1 MNASLS
7 NHTVVIA
14 VRWLSL
20 VVTALLLF
28 WQQRTLSDW
37 IAFTVVVTL
46 NISMSLVMQTV
57 ARWAVR
63 HTAILAVDV
72 LVAAVVIAW
81 SLLWG
86 SPFLP
91 YTLAV
96 LVLPALISGW
106 RGGLLAGLLLSSLL
120 ATLQVTVVGQP
131 VLDPTVT
138 WVQWLVVYL
147 LPAGVGA
154 VLPALLQLIRAANA
168 PRYTR
173 TMPLVLPPLTNLS
186 ERFRDALPMRRRSG
200 VATATGGV
208 SLATR
213 TEAVRVALY
222 QPLPSELVYAEQV
235 AVLVDR
241 FEQQTAIAT
250 RVVFL
255 GRPQPIQS
263 LHLPLLRRVL
273 IESLLN
279 VEQHAQ
285 ATSVSVLTRYD
296 QRTVT
301 VVVQDDGN
309 GLPISGIQRAGL
321 HSMHALMYRTSELG
335 GRLEVF
341 NNASSGVAVRLVLP
355 LLAQDIV

>member
-1 MNASLS
+1 
-7 NHTVVIA
+7 
-14 VRWLSL
+14 
-20 VVTALLLF
+20 
-28 WQQRTLSDW
+28 
-37 IAFTVVVTL
+37 
-46 NISMSLVMQTV
+46 MQTV

-72 LVAAVVIAW
+72 LIAAIVIAW
-81 SLLWG
+81 SSLWG

-91 YTLAV
+91 YAVAV

-106 RGGLLAGLLLSSLL
+106 RGGFLAGVLLSGLL
-120 ATLQVTVVGQP
+120 ATLHVTVVGAP
-131 VLDPTVT
+131 VFDPAATRG
-138 WVQWLVVYL
+138 QWLVVYL
-147 LPAGVGA
+147 LPSVVGA
-154 VLPALLQLIRAANA
+154 CLPSLFHLLRRAYA

-173 TMPLVLPPLTNLS
+173 AMPLVLPPLTNVS
-186 ERFRDALPMRRRSG
+186 ERFRDALPMRRRGG
-200 VATATGGV
+200 VMTTSGGV

-213 TEAVRVALY
+213 TEAVRVSLY
-222 QPLPSELVYAEQV
+222 QSLPSELVYAEQV

-241 FEQQTAIAT
+241 FEQQTMIAT

-255 GRPQPIQS
+255 GRPQPIQP
-263 LHLPLLRRVL
+263 LHLPLLRRVI

-285 ATSVSVLTRYD
+285 AASVSVLTRYD

-301 VVVQDDGN
+301 VVVQDDGV
-309 GLPISGIQRAGL
+309 GLPTSGIQRAGL

>member
-81 SLLWG
+81 SSLWG

-91 YTLAV
+91 YALAV

-131 VLDPTVT
+131 ILDPAAT
-138 WVQWLVVYL
+138 WVQWLVAYL
-147 LPAGVGA
+147 LPGAVGA
-154 VLPALLQLIRAANA
+154 LLPALLQLIRDANA

-200 VATATGGV
+200 VATTSGGV

-222 QPLPSELVYAEQV
+222 QPLPSEQVYAEQV

-263 LHLPLLRRVL
+263 LHVPLLRRVL

-301 VVVQDDGN
+301 VVVQDDGV

>member
-37 IAFTVVVTL
+37 IAFTVIVTL

-72 LVAAVVIAW
+72 LVAAIVIAW
-81 SLLWG
+81 STQWA

-91 YTLAV
+91 YIAAV

-106 RGGLLAGLLLSSLL
+106 RGGLLAGVLLSGLL

-131 VLDPTVT
+131 IFDPTVT
-138 WVQWLVVYL
+138 WVQWLIVYA

-154 VLPALLQLIRAANA
+154 VMPTIITAMRGTTAS
-168 PRYTR
+168 RYTR

-186 ERFRDALPMRRRSG
+186 ERFRDALPMRRRGSIG
-200 VATATGGV
+200 SAPGGV

-222 QPLPSELVYAEQV
+222 QPLPSEMGYAEQV

-241 FEQQTAIAT
+241 FEQQTAMAT

-301 VVVQDDGN
+301 IVVQDDGV

-321 HSMHALMYRTSELG
+321 HSMYALMYRASELG